1 MLEGDHEV
9 QVEGDRLMSTW
20 GRIAEFVGRVPAG
33 VWMLLA
39 VVNLIVTGLTWS
51 VARRRM
57 RRAGERAADPQLVAA
72 GAARKRDTALTVA
85 SLIPAALFWAMVLAG
100 SFRGLVSFG
109 RDVLGWHDGWE
120 YLVPGTLDGVS
131 VTFAFLAFRAVRMKK
146 APDRCYRVVWGAAI
160 ASATVNFAYE
170 YTHSGHNI
178 IAGGYVALLSL
189 FGMVML
195 HEFLDQFEEG
205 AAYVKRLNPK
215 FGLRWITWPSNT
227 FCATVAWHNYP
238 PAEGTPATILNAVA
252 NLDRVRAVKQA
263 ARDAKIVARHQQA
276 LAAARRQEELQAA
289 KADVEPAAREI
300 ATGQNGANSL
310 AAVEPQPSVPAEP
323 VDTVPGE
330 QAPAPT
336 TKTPSTAPVSPA
348 PPKAAK
354 DDDEGRTTG
363 MRLPAT
369 AATAMEWV
377 NLWVRMCA
385 DGESVLGPLNDQDA
399 RAKYGVT
406 ARQLRNVRTAATSGA
421 LRQKAIMLDVELPP
435 EYVDSTADDRA
446 DRHDLAD
453 AAA

>member
-1 MLEGDHEV
+1 MLEGDHGV

-20 GRIAEFVGRVPAG
+20 GSIAEFVGRVPAG

-39 VVNLIVTGLTWS
+39 VVNLAATVLTWS

-85 SLIPAALFWAMVLAG
+85 SMIPAALFWAMVLAG
-100 SFRGLVSFG
+100 SFHGLVSFG
-109 RDVLGWHDGWE
+109 RSVLGWHAGWE

-178 IAGGYVALLSL
+178 VAGGYLALLSL

-205 AAYVKRLNPK
+205 AAYVKRANPK
-215 FGLRWITWPSNT
+215 FGLRWLTWPTNT
-227 FCATVAWHNYP
+227 FCAAVAWRNYP
-238 PAEGTPATILNAVA
+238 PAEGTSATILNAVA

-276 LAAARRQEELQAA
+276 LAAARRQEELEAA
-289 KADVEPAAREI
+289 KAGVEPAGRGI
-300 ATGQNGANSL
+300 TKGQAASGSL
-310 AAVEPQPSVPAEP
+310 AAVESLPSVPAEP
-323 VDTVPGE
+323 VVEVPG
-330 QAPAPT
+330 QVTMPTAKTSPA
-336 TKTPSTAPVSPA
+336 APVLPA
-348 PPKAAK
+348 PPKAGK
-354 DDDEGRTTG
+354 DEDEGRATG

-369 AATAMEWV
+369 AATAMEWA
-377 NLWVRMCA
+377 NLWVRMCS

-399 RAKYGVT
+399 RAQYGLT
-406 ARQLRNVRTAATSGA
+406 AKQLRNVRNAATSGA
-421 LRQKAIMLDVELPP
+421 LRQKAIMLGVELPP
-435 EYVDSTADDRA
+435 EYVDNPADDRA
-446 DRHDLAD
+446 DRRDMVD
-453 AAA
+453 TAA